1 MELAMMEELD
11 HFEGVEIADPDLPL
25 VEAIANGDVAAFEE
39 LVRRHDKKLLRIARQ
54 VTRSLEDAQDV
65 VQETFLKVFER
76 LHQFQRTSKFSTWLV
91 RIAVNQALMKLRKK
105 RFAQELPLEYEGS
118 EGESLPIDVTDWSPD
133 PERLYSRSE
142 LHEILRKALEKL
154 SPSLRIVFILRD
166 VEGLS
171 LDETTAVL
179 RLQPSAVKARLYR
192 ARLQLR
198 ESLSK
203 HFRQPIHDA
212 QYLS

>member
-1 MELAMMEELD
+1 MELAMMEGLERPETID
-11 HFEGVEIADPDLPL
+11 IADPDVPL
-25 VEAIANGDVAAFEE
+25 VEASACGDMAAFEE
-39 LVRRHDKKLLRIARQ
+39 LVRRHDQKLLRIARQ
-54 VTRSLEDAQDV
+54 VTRNLEDAQDV
-65 VQETFLKVFER
+65 VQETFLKALEK
-76 LHQFQRTSKFSTWLV
+76 LHQFQRASKFSTWLI
-91 RIAVNQALMKLRKK
+91 RIAINQALMKIRKM
-105 RFAQELPLEYEGS
+105 RYAQELPLEYEVSDG
-118 EGESLPIDVTDWSPD
+118 GSLPIDLTDWSPG
-133 PERLYSRSE
+133 PELLYSRSE
-142 LHEILRKALEKL
+142 LHEILHKALEKL

-171 LDETTAVL
+171 LPESSSVL
-179 RLQPSAVKARLYR
+179 QLHPSAVKARLYR